1 MLPNVLSYVLSLLL
15 LTGCLAAES
24 LYKVLGGKLFRC
36 HVDARR
42 ATECRR

>member
-24 LYKVLGGKLFRC
+24 LYKVLGGEFRC

-42 ATECRR
+42 ATECHR